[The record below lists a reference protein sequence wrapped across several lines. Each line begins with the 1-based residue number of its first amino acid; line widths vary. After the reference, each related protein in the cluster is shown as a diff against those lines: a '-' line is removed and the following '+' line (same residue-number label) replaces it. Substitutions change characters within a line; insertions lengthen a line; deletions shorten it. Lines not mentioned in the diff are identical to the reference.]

1 MHIFLKLLVI
11 YFSFSAVAMA
21 TAWYLATI
29 VPRLAPVW
37 WRQVVVDEDPEFKA
51 WREFRRR

>member
-1 MHIFLKLLVI
+1 MNLLFKLLVI

-21 TAWYLATI
+21 TTWYLSTI
-29 VPRLAPVW
+29 VPRLAPAW

-51 WREFRRR
+51 WREFHRR